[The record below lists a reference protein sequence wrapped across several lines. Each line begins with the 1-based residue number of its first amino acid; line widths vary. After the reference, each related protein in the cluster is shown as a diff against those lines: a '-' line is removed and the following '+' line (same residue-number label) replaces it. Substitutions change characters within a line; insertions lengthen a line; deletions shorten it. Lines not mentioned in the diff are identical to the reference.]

1 MVRYNINHFTFN
13 LITAS
18 TASFAKYS
26 LSCDRILELKVVI
39 AIFIKSDL
47 NFSALLNNYRHQC
60 QKMHY
65 EKCYQKLISK
75 NQVQH
80 ILCNSYS

>member
-47 NFSALLNNYRHQC
+47 NFSALLTIIDINAR
-60 QKMHY
+60 
-65 EKCYQKLISK
+65 KCIMKSAIKS
-75 NQVQH
+75 
-80 ILCNSYS
+80 